1 MGDFKRAIEYQERSL
16 QVLQEVGYKVEEGK
30 SYCSLGNAYHN
41 LGDFKTAIDYHERDL
56 KIAREVEDKAAE
68 GRACC
73 NLGNVYHSL
82 GDFKRAIE
90 YHERHS
96 NIAKEVGEKAEEG
109 RRYGNL
115 GNDYYSLG
123 NFSTAIEYHER
134 HLKMAKDLG
143 DKGGER
149 NACCNLGNAYD
160 GLEDF
165 KRAIE
170 CYERHLKLSQEMK
183 DKAGEG
189 TSYGNLGSM
198 FYSLGDFQKAIE
210 FHECHLKIARQV
222 ADKAGIARSLYS
234 LGISFEGQG
243 SLSRSL
249 ECYHSSVMMYNDIR
263 ASLKFKDEWK
273 ISYRD
278 TLEFAYTSLW
288 RLHLKQGEV
297 VEALRFADQGR
308 AQALRDL
315 MDSKY
320 VFGEEYYQSHSPEMS
335 ACYPPS
341 CVPSNTVF
349 IAVDGKEIFFWVVQD
364 GKDVQSRRKEITDV
378 SNEDVKRFII
388 SLNESIGTRGD
399 VVCENRSLDEPC
411 GEQLA
416 DERAPGKGFHA
427 VHSQRRALRTLY
439 DVIIAP
445 IADLCEGNDII
456 FVPEGPLCLVP
467 YAALLDC
474 KEKYTCEFFRIRL
487 IPSLATL
494 KLITDCPGDFHKKT
508 GALLVGDPCLQ
519 EVPRY
524 LRKGLHQLPYAK
536 REVEM
541 IGRILNTAPLT
552 GEKATKDEVLKR
564 LSSVALVHIAAHGRM
579 ETGEILLAPSPS
591 TRVREV
597 KDCLLTMTDV
607 LQANLRAK
615 LVVLSCCHSAQG
627 EIKAE
632 GVVGIAR
639 AFLGAG
645 ARSVLVS
652 LWAIDDEAT
661 MEFMKHFYGELV
673 KAKKASVALHEAMK
687 CIRESQQFGE
697 VNYWAPFVLIGDDVT
712 LESVLD

>member
-1 MGDFKRAIEYQERSL
+1 MK
-16 QVLQEVGYKVEEGK
+16 
-30 SYCSLGNAYHN
+30 
-41 LGDFKTAIDYHERDL
+41 
-56 KIAREVEDKAAE
+56 
-68 GRACC
+68 
-73 NLGNVYHSL
+73 
-82 GDFKRAIE
+82 
-90 YHERHS
+90 
-96 NIAKEVGEKAEEG
+96 
-109 RRYGNL
+109 
-115 GNDYYSLG
+115 
-123 NFSTAIEYHER
+123 
-134 HLKMAKDLG
+134 
-143 DKGGER
+143 
-149 NACCNLGNAYD
+149 
-160 GLEDF
+160 DF

-170 CYERHLKLSQEMK
+170 CCERHLQISQELK

-189 TSYGNLGSM
+189 TSYGNLGSV

-210 FHECHLKIARQV
+210 FHERHLKIARQV

-278 TLEFAYTSLW
+278 TQEFAYTSLW
-288 RLHLKQGEV
+288 RLYLKQGEV

-320 VFGEEYYQSHSPEMS
+320 VSGEEYYQSHSPEIS
-335 ACYPPS
+335 SCFRTS

-349 IAVDGKEIFFWVVQD
+349 IAVDGREIFFWVIQD
-364 GKDVQSRRKEITDV
+364 GKDVQLRRKEITDD
-378 SNEDVKRFII
+378 SNEDVKGFIT
-388 SLNESIGTRGD
+388 SLNESIGTRGG

-416 DERAPGKGFHA
+416 DERSPGDGFHA
-427 VHSQRRALRTLY
+427 AQERRALRTLY

-445 IADLCEGNDII
+445 IADLCEGNDIL

-467 YAALLDC
+467 YAALVDS
-474 KEKYTCEFFRIRL
+474 KEQYLCEFFRIRL

-494 KLITDCPGDFHKKT
+494 QLITDCPGDFHKKT

-519 EVPRY
+519 EVPEY
-524 LRKGLHQLPYAK
+524 LRKGLDQLPYAK

-541 IGRILNTAPLT
+541 IGRILSTAPLT
-552 GEKATKDEVLKR
+552 GEEATKDEVLKR

-579 ETGEILLAPSPS
+579 ETGQILLAPSPS
-591 TRVREV
+591 TRVRTE

-615 LVVLSCCHSAQG
+615 LVVLSSCHSAQG

-673 KAKKASVALHEAMK
+673 KAKKASEALYGAMK
-687 CIRESQQFGE
+687 CIRESQHFRE
-697 VNYWAPFVLIGDDVT
+697 VKYWAPFVLIGDDVT
-712 LESVLD
+712 LEF

>member
-1 MGDFKRAIEYQERSL
+1 MWL
-16 QVLQEVGYKVEEGK
+16 
-30 SYCSLGNAYHN
+30 
-41 LGDFKTAIDYHERDL
+41 
-56 KIAREVEDKAAE
+56 
-68 GRACC
+68 
-73 NLGNVYHSL
+73 
-82 GDFKRAIE
+82 
-90 YHERHS
+90 
-96 NIAKEVGEKAEEG
+96 
-109 RRYGNL
+109 
-115 GNDYYSLG
+115 
-123 NFSTAIEYHER
+123 
-134 HLKMAKDLG
+134 
-143 DKGGER
+143 
-149 NACCNLGNAYD
+149 
-160 GLEDF
+160 
-165 KRAIE
+165 
-170 CYERHLKLSQEMK
+170 
-183 DKAGEG
+183 
-189 TSYGNLGSM
+189 
-198 FYSLGDFQKAIE
+198 
-210 FHECHLKIARQV
+210 
-222 ADKAGIARSLYS
+222 LY
-234 LGISFEGQG
+234 
-243 SLSRSL
+243 
-249 ECYHSSVMMYNDIR
+249 
-263 ASLKFKDEWK
+263 
-273 ISYRD
+273 
-278 TLEFAYTSLW
+278 
-288 RLHLKQGEV
+288 LKQGEV

-320 VFGEEYYQSHSPEMS
+320 VSGEEYDQSHSPEMS
-335 ACYPPS
+335 ACFPPD

-349 IAVDGKEIFFWVVQD
+349 MAVDGEEIFFWVVQD
-364 GKDVQSRRKEITDV
+364 CKNVQSRRKEIT
-378 SNEDVKRFII
+378 NEDVKSFII
-388 SLNESIGTRGD
+388 SLNKSIGTRGG
-399 VVCENRSLDEPC
+399 VICENRSLDEPC

-416 DERAPGKGFHA
+416 DQRAPGNGFDA
-427 VHSQRRALRTLY
+427 VQSQRRALRTLY

-445 IADLCEGNDII
+445 IADLCEGNDIL

-467 YAALLDC
+467 YAALLDS
-474 KEKYTCEFFRIRL
+474 KEKYMCDFFRIRL

-536 REVEM
+536 IEVEM
-541 IGRILNTAPLT
+541 IGRILGTAPLT

-579 ETGEILLAPSPS
+579 ETGQILLAPSPS
-591 TRVREV
+591 TRVRTE

-615 LVVLSCCHSAQG
+615 LVVLSCCHSAEG

-673 KAKKASVALHEAMK
+673 KAKKASEALHGAMN
-687 CIRESQQFGE
+687 CIRESQQFRE

-712 LESVLD
+712 LEFQIDGFDRPM